1 LLKAKRNSKST
12 LETSCISKKAAP
24 VDEQL
29 VLELETLAGWW
40 SRMAEATT
48 LDEIES
54 VALAGLVSLTGMDV
68 AYTSRRE
75 AGVWTVTGHI
85 GLTGDPSGVAI
96 PEEMVPYA
104 DALRA
109 GQTICYEAPSEMG
122 PDLAPILGSIG
133 LGSLYGVPIMKG
145 DECVGGL
152 AIGRPV
158 ASTFAARDRALV
170 NLFASHLSTLAKNR
184 ELVQSLETLA
194 ESVPVIVLRTDPNGW
209 INWYNRRWYEFTG
222 QTREEA
228 AGWGWQTAHHPEDF
242 LRVMEE
248 WPKALATG
256 QRIEIEFR
264 LKRYDGPY
272 HWHLARVEPVRDD
285 KGKIISWYGTVVDIE
300 NQKQALER
308 TKRAVEAMQQA
319 FLPSRLPTRSSIQ
332 IDATYVSAEEEA
344 RVGGDWYDA
353 FELADGRLCFSIGD
367 IAGHGFEASIA
378 VGQLRQSI
386 YTLARLID
394 DPARILGE
402 VNRVLHA
409 QNLGALV
416 TALVGFIDRDET
428 TMRYATAGHPPPII
442 AYRPDEPATT
452 LPTGGPPLGAVEE
465 LALSNQTIPI
475 ERNMVVALYTDGI
488 TEQGRDVLAGE
499 AKLRAAVSKLVGTA
513 FLRPASFIYESVLE
527 GHLPNDDAAL
537 LVLHF
542 SDVEAAQRFIRPG
555 IHKQWRFHASDAKA
569 SHVARRE
576 VGLFLRNMCGDTDA
590 TFESEL
596 IVGELLANTVAH
608 APGLVHLIVEWTGEH
623 YVLVVRDNG
632 PGLEQVVAALPSD
645 PMNEGNRGLF
655 LIGALSSHVEVAPSP
670 AGGAELRVILPLRPI
685 SDYATTVIS

>member
-1 LLKAKRNSKST
+1 LKSKRPGGERINKNATPTEDRS
-12 LETSCISKKAAP
+12 
-24 VDEQL
+24 
-29 VLELETLAGWW
+29 VLELETLAAWW
-40 SRMAEATT
+40 LGMAQAKT

-54 VALAGLVSLTGMDV
+54 AALASLVSLTGMEI

-75 AGVWTVTGHI
+75 AGVWTITGHI
-85 GLTGDPSGVAI
+85 GLIGNPTGVAV

-109 GQTICYEAPSEMG
+109 GQTICYESPSEMG
-122 PDLAPILGSIG
+122 PELAAILTPLG
-133 LGSLYGVPIMKG
+133 LASLYAVPIMKA
-145 DECVGGL
+145 DKCVGGL
-152 AIGRPV
+152 AIARPT
-158 ASTFAARDRALV
+158 ASTFNPSDRALV
-170 NLFASHLSTLAKNR
+170 QMFASHLSTLAQNR
-184 ELVQSLETLA
+184 ELAQSLEALA

-264 LKRYDGPY
+264 LRRYDGPY

-285 KGKIISWYGTVVDIE
+285 KGNIISWYGTVVDIE

-319 FLPSRLPTRSSIQ
+319 FLPAMLPTRPTLQ
-332 IDATYVSAEEEA
+332 IDATYVSAEEDA

-353 FELADGRLCFSIGD
+353 FELADGRLGFSIGD
-367 IAGHGFEASIA
+367 VAGHGFTASMA
-378 VGQLRQSI
+378 VGTLRQSI
-386 YTLARLID
+386 FTLARLID
-394 DPARILGE
+394 DPARILRE
-402 VNRVLHA
+402 VNRILHE
-409 QNLGALV
+409 QNPGTLV
-416 TALVGFIDRDET
+416 TALVGFIDPGET
-428 TMRYATAGHPPPII
+428 TMRYATAGHPPPIV
-442 AYRPDEPATT
+442 AYHPDKPAMT
-452 LPTGGPPLGAVEE
+452 LPTGGPPLGVVDD
-465 LALSNQTIPI
+465 LVVSNHVIPL
-475 ERNMVVALYTDGI
+475 EKAMVVALYTDGI
-488 TEQGRDVLAGE
+488 TEHARDVFAGE
-499 AKLRAAVSKLVGTA
+499 AKLISAVSKLVGEA
-513 FLRPASFIYESVLE
+513 FVRPALFIYDSALE
-527 GHLPNDDAAL
+527 GSPLRDDAAL
-537 LVLHF
+537 LVFHF
-542 SDVEAAQRFIRPG
+542 SEVNAAARHIRPG

-576 VGLFLRNMCGDTDA
+576 VGVFLRNMCGDTDA

-596 IVGELLANTVAH
+596 IVGELLANTVEH

-623 YVLVVRDNG
+623 YVLVVRDSG
-632 PGLEQVVAALPSD
+632 PGLEQVAAALPSD

-655 LIGALSSHVEVAPSP
+655 LIGALSSLVEVVPS
-670 AGGAELRVILPLRPI
+670 AEGGAELRVVLPLRPI
-685 SDYATTVIS
+685 SG